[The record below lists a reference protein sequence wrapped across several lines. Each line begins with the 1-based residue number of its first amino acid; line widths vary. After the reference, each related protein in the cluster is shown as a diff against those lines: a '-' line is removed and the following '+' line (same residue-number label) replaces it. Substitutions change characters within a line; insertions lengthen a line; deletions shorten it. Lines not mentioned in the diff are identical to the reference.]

1 MNRQVQHLHEAK
13 DREIAAKE
21 REIAVSI
28 NCAYIAKEWR
38 VIFIILYI

>member
-21 REIAVSI
+21 REITVRSTCLA
-28 NCAYIAKEWR
+28 IARNEGE
-38 VIFIILYI
+38 L